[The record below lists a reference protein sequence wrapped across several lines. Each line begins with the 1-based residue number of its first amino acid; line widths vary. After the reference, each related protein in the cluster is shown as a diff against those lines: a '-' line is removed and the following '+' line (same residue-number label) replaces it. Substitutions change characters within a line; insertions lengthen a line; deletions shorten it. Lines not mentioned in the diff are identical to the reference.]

1 MSNALWFDNIRIYH
15 LLIDRFNGGWQTPP
29 KSENV
34 FCGGNLQGVI
44 NKLDYI
50 KELGFN
56 AVMLSPIFKTAN
68 YHGYHT
74 LNFDEV
80 DPHYGT
86 WEDYQQLLDLAH
98 DKGMRIICD
107 FVPNHCWY
115 QAPIFEASLL
125 KNGGKHRDWFWYKN
139 DDSDEF
145 VSFLGFGDLPK
156 FNLTNPEVASFM
168 IETAE
173 KLVRMGVDAFRI
185 DHALGQPHSFLKQF
199 RERMQAV
206 RSDIVVFG
214 EVWAFGI
221 GPQLASQLYFKT
233 DARLQEFLAQDT
245 KPFSQDSLQADYV
258 GTLDGVLD
266 FAYRDILLEE
276 IHAGRGIKGNT
287 TLKRKVE
294 EHFAKYPK
302 DFKLILF
309 LDNHDTDRFLF
320 DCHDD
325 VNLLQEALEFTK
337 ELSRPFSFLYGTE
350 QQMTNNPSIFNA
362 EPYADLRVR
371 NCMDWTKLANKTM
384 NTETYK
390 LGEELDSFNSE
401 EVQKGILD
409 LLEQGGSVV
418 LDMTACKYIS
428 SSGLRVLLYTKK
440 VAASKGQKL
449 YLKGVSDEV
458 KDIMDVTGF
467 NNFFDYA

>member
-156 FNLTNPEVASFM
+156 FNLTNPEVTSFM